1 LTTTPVPATESRRS
15 PGWRLPVL
23 GLLVLLLVASIVF
36 LVLVAVDRRDSD
48 GGGLRL
54 ESDSTTSAQRTREE
68 LMQRTEQFVL
78 RMGTYG
84 PEDLDDKG
92 KLPGYTERVKEMITT
107 QFATEFDE
115 SVQVAEQ
122 MVVQFAHQR
131 SVDVY
136 GVGVVSAD
144 DDSATVLVAGG
155 FTDKFGKAAADAP
168 IQFRWQVELVT
179 VGGDWLVDDY
189 GPVTAQEGAPA
200 P

>member
-1 LTTTPVPATESRRS
+1 MTDSMKAVRLRR
-15 PGWRLPVL
+15 PLGWRLPVL
-23 GLLVLLLVASIVF
+23 GLLVLLLVASLVF
-36 LVLVAVDRRDSD
+36 LVLVALDRRDPD

-54 ESDSTTSAQRTREE
+54 GSDSTSADQRTREE

-107 QFATEFDE
+107 QFATEFEE

-122 MVVQFAHQR
+122 MVKQFAHQR
-131 SVDVY
+131 RVAVY
-136 GVGVVSAD
+136 GVGVAAAD

-168 IQFRWQVELVT
+168 IQFRWQVKLVT
-179 VGGDWLVDDY
+179 VDGDWLVDDY
-189 GPVTAQEGAPA
+189 GPVTTPEGAPA